1 MNLRSIDLNLLVI
14 LDALL
19 TERNVSRAGQ
29 RIGLSQSAMS
39 AALARLREV
48 FHDPLLVRV
57 GRDLAL
63 TRNAEDLIVPLKES
77 LGKVEQ
83 ILLRRPGFDP
93 TTDVRT
99 FSISASDYAGLVLL
113 TPLVRIIAS
122 EAPNVTIHLLPRARD
137 AVRVLQTNQAD
148 IVIEPIE
155 LFGPN
160 DYPAASLLG
169 DRWLCAVDANH
180 PDVKD
185 DTLTEKQFLE
195 LPHLVYGIGD
205 DRQLNLADQHLAD
218 AGVQRRIEVTVESF
232 LLSPFLIKGTR
243 LVSLVL
249 ERAARRLIG
258 TVDIKLLESPIP
270 VPDIHEAMYWHPRHT
285 TDPGHKWLREK
296 LLKVAQ
302 QLDENSYALTPD
314 AAAATVGH
322 RSV

>member
-19 TERNVSRAGQ
+19 TERNVSRAGE

-77 LGKVEQ
+77 LSKVEHL
-83 ILLRRPGFDP
+83 LLRRPGFDP
-93 TTDVRT
+93 ATDART

-113 TPLVRIIAS
+113 TPLVRMIS
-122 EAPNVTIHLLPRARD
+122 NEAPNVTIHLLPRARD
-137 AVRVLQTNQAD
+137 AARVLQTNQAD

-160 DYPAASLLG
+160 DYPTASLLS

-180 PDVKD
+180 PDVTGD
-185 DTLTEKQFLE
+185 ILSETQFLE

-205 DRQLNLADQHLAD
+205 DRQLNLADQHLAN

-243 LVSLVL
+243 LISLVL

-258 TVDIKLLESPIP
+258 TVDIKLLESPIS

-285 TDPGHKWLREK
+285 TDPAHKWLREK
-296 LLKVAQ
+296 LLNVAQ
-302 QLDENSYALTPD
+302 QLD
-314 AAAATVGH
+314 
-322 RSV
+322 

>member
-1 MNLRSIDLNLLVI
+1 MAIQIVTVEVASIGRLAVNLRNIDLNLLVI

-19 TERNVSRAGQ
+19 TERNVSRAGE

-39 AALARLREV
+39 AALARLRDV

-93 TTDVRT
+93 AIDART

-113 TPLVRIIAS
+113 TPLVRMIAN

-137 AVRVLQTNQAD
+137 AARVLQTNQAD

-160 DYPAASLLG
+160 DYPTASLLS

-180 PDVKD
+180 PDIKG

-232 LLSPFLIKGTR
+232 LLNPFLITGTR

-258 TVDIKLLESPIP
+258 TVDIKLMESPIS

-285 TDPGHKWLREK
+285 TDPGHKWLRGK
-296 LLKVAQ
+296 LLNVAQ
-302 QLDENSYALTPD
+302 QL
-314 AAAATVGH
+314 H
-322 RSV
+322 

>member
-19 TERNVSRAGQ
+19 TERNVSRAGE

-77 LGKVEQ
+77 LSKVEHL
-83 ILLRRPGFDP
+83 LLRRPGFDP
-93 TTDVRT
+93 ATDART

-113 TPLVRIIAS
+113 TPLVRMIS
-122 EAPNVTIHLLPRARD
+122 NEAPNVKIHLLPRARD
-137 AVRVLQTNQAD
+137 AARVLQTNQAD

-160 DYPAASLLG
+160 DYPTASLLS

-180 PDVKD
+180 PDVTGD
-185 DTLTEKQFLE
+185 ILSETQFLE

-205 DRQLNLADQHLAD
+205 DRQLNLADQHLAN

-243 LVSLVL
+243 LISLVL

-258 TVDIKLLESPIP
+258 TVDIKLLESPIS

-285 TDPGHKWLREK
+285 TDPAHKWLREK
-296 LLKVAQ
+296 LLNVAQ
-302 QLDENSYALTPD
+302 QLD
-314 AAAATVGH
+314 
-322 RSV
+322 

>member
-1 MNLRSIDLNLLVI
+1 MNLRNIDLNLLVI

-19 TERNVSRAGQ
+19 TERNVSRAGE

-39 AALARLREV
+39 AALARLRDV

-93 TTDVRT
+93 ATDART

-113 TPLVRIIAS
+113 TPLVRMIAN

-137 AVRVLQTNQAD
+137 AARVLQTSQAD

-160 DYPAASLLG
+160 DYPTASLLS

-180 PDVKD
+180 PDING

-258 TVDIKLLESPIP
+258 TVDIKLLESPIS

-285 TDPGHKWLREK
+285 TDPGHRWLRGK
-296 LLKVAQ
+296 LLSVAQ
-302 QLDENSYALTPD
+302 QLK
-314 AAAATVGH
+314 
-322 RSV
+322 

>member
-1 MNLRSIDLNLLVI
+1 MNLRNVDLNLLVI

-19 TERNVSRAGQ
+19 RERNVSRAGE

-63 TRNAEDLIVPLKES
+63 TRNAEDLIVPLRES

-93 TTDVRT
+93 ATDART

-113 TPLVRIIAS
+113 TPFVRMIAN

-137 AVRVLQTNQAD
+137 AARVLQTSQAD

-160 DYPAASLLG
+160 DYPTTSLLS
-169 DRWLCAVDANH
+169 DRWLCAIDANH

-232 LLSPFLIKGTR
+232 LLNPFLIEGTR

-249 ERAARRLIG
+249 ERAAKRLIG
-258 TVDIKLLESPIP
+258 TVDIKLLESPIS

-285 TDPGHKWLREK
+285 TDPGHRWLREK

-302 QLDENSYALTPD
+302 QLD
-314 AAAATVGH
+314 
-322 RSV
+322 